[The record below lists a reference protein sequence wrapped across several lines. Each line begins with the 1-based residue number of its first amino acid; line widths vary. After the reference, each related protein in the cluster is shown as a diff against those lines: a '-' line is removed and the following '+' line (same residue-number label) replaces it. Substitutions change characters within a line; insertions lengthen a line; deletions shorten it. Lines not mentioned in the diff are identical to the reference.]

1 MSEAA
6 HRPWTV
12 DEFLAWERGQDDRHE
27 YVDLMIRMMVGG
39 SIGHNTITGNLHGL
53 LFQGLRGDPGGA
65 ACRVMSQG
73 AKVVALGN
81 VMYPD
86 VVATRAPQDPATDIV
101 NEPALIVEVLS
112 KSTAAFDR
120 GGKWRAYQSIP
131 SLADFC
137 LVSQDEALVEH
148 YSRKPGGWDF
158 RLLAGLDA
166 ELALSGLAL
175 RLPLRDIYAGS
186 AVPSA

>member
-1 MSEAA
+1 MSNPA

-12 DEFLAWERGQDDRHE
+12 EEFLAWERGQDDRYE

-53 LFQGLRGDPGGA
+53 LFEALRRDLAGN

-86 VVATRAPQDPATDIV
+86 VVATCTAQDPATDIV
-101 NEPALIVEVLS
+101 KDPVLIAEVLS

-120 GGKWRAYQSIP
+120 GGKWRAYQSIA

-158 RLLAGLDA
+158 RIVSGLDA
-166 ELALSGLAL
+166 ELALSGFGL
-175 RLPLRDIYAGS
+175 RLPLRDIYSGS
-186 AVPSA
+186 SVAI